1 VLLVVRA
8 DDEQI
13 TYHRRGGGAF
23 ILSDY
28 RDRLFCWVNFVHMVF
43 ISSSESEKNG
53 AQQKAEPNVTIDT
66 NEQDVT
72 NFPMAVKMM
81 FNYDTESNATS
92 ILRAMYRETVPA
104 QCHFTNEE
112 LSCWEKR

>member
-1 VLLVVRA
+1 
-8 DDEQI
+8 
-13 TYHRRGGGAF
+13 
-23 ILSDY
+23 
-28 RDRLFCWVNFVHMVF
+28 M
-43 ISSSESEKNG
+43 SSSESEKNE
-53 AQQKAEPNVTIDT
+53 AQHTSEPKVMIDT
-66 NEQDVT
+66 TEQELT

-81 FNYDTESNATS
+81 FNYDAESNATS